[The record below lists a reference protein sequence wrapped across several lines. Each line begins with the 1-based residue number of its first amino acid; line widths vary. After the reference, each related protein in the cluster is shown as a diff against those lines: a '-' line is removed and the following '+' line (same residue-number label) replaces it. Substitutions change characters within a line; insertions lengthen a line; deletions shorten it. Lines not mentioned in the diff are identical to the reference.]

1 MSLPSGCWD
10 CLVGDELDAL
20 RDAVR
25 AFLAQHGTSARVR
38 ATIADAA
45 PFDAATW
52 KRLTGELGLAGLAV
66 PESSGGAGA
75 SLAEVAVVVSELG
88 RALLPSPY
96 LSTAVAGA
104 VLSLAGETEVLP
116 GVAAGSTIVALAVSG
131 DSVSFSGDVV
141 IGTASFVVDGPSASV
156 FLVRA
161 GDELVLVRADDADV
175 AAVPALDQTR
185 SLATVKFEAAPALVL
200 SADRPLGPFA
210 EDLMRALLAVEC
222 VGAAE
227 RALELTIEYLK
238 TREQFG
244 KPIGSFQALKHRCA
258 DLAVALAAA
267 RSLAG
272 AAVAAVSGDDFAV
285 LAPAAKL
292 LCSQTFT
299 RVAGE
304 MIQLHGGI
312 GFTWE
317 HDAHLFFK
325 RAKSNDLLFGAPSEL
340 RRLVGR
346 RAGLL
351 GGL

>member
-1 MSLPSGCWD
+1 MSLPSGCWG
-10 CLVGDELDAL
+10 CLVDDEQDAL

-45 PFDAATW
+45 PFDVPAW
-52 KRLTGELGLAGLAV
+52 KRLTGELGIAGLAV
-66 PESSGGAGA
+66 PESLGGAGA
-75 SLAEVAVVVSELG
+75 SLAEVAVVVAELG

-104 VLSLAGETEVLP
+104 VLAVAGETEVLP
-116 GVAAGSTIVALAVSG
+116 GVAAGSTLVALAVSG
-131 DSVSFSGDVV
+131 GSVSLDGDVV
-141 IGTASFVVDGPSASV
+141 SGTASFVVDAPSADA

-161 GDELVLVRADDADV
+161 GEQLALVRSSDAV
-175 AAVPALDQTR
+175 VTAMPTLDQTR
-185 SLATVKFEAAPALVL
+185 SLATVKFESAPAAVL
-200 SADRPLGPFA
+200 AADRPLGPLA

-227 RALELTIEYLK
+227 RALELTVAYLK

-272 AAVAAVSGDDFAV
+272 AAIRAFGSDEFAV

-292 LCSQTFT
+292 LCSQTFM

-325 RAKSNDLLFGAPSEL
+325 RAKSNELLFGTPSEL
-340 RRLVGR
+340 RRLVGV

-351 GGL
+351 HG

>member
-1 MSLPSGCWD
+1 MSSPSGCWGY
-10 CLVGDELDAL
+10 LVSSDEQAAL

-45 PFDAATW
+45 PFDVATW
-52 KRLTGELGLAGLAV
+52 KRLTTELGLAGLAV
-66 PESSGGAGA
+66 PESLGGAGA
-75 SLAEVAVVVSELG
+75 SLAEAAVVVSELG
-88 RALLPSPY
+88 RSLLPSPY
-96 LSTAVAGA
+96 LSTVVAGA
-104 VLSLAGETEVLP
+104 VLAAAGETEVLP
-116 GVAAGSTIVALAVSG
+116 GIAAGTTLAALAMSDGSASGGRVSG
-131 DSVSFSGDVV
+131 TAQFV
-141 IGTASFVVDGPSASV
+141 IDGPSAAV

-161 GDELVLVRADDADV
+161 GDELLLVRPSDAV
-175 AAVPALDQTR
+175 VTAEPALDQTR
-185 SLATVKFEAAPALVL
+185 ALATVTFEAAPGAVL

-227 RALELTIEYLK
+227 RALELTVEYLK
-238 TREQFG
+238 TRTQFG
-244 KPIGSFQALKHRCA
+244 RPIGSFQALKHRCA
-258 DLAVALAAA
+258 DLAVALAGARALADAA
-267 RSLAG
+267 IDAFGS
-272 AAVAAVSGDDFAV
+272 DDFEV

-292 LCSQTFT
+292 MCSQTFM

-317 HDAHLFFK
+317 HYAHLFFK
-325 RAKSNDLLFGAPSEL
+325 RAKSNQLLFGTPSEL
-340 RRLVGR
+340 RRLVGV

-351 GGL
+351 RC